1 MDKNSLK
8 LLKPDLSQYTGVGQ
22 AGKEKSDAFLLILLL
37 VAPKHIIMLQKD
49 EKMN

>member
-37 VAPKHIIMLQKD
+37 VAPKHIMLQKD